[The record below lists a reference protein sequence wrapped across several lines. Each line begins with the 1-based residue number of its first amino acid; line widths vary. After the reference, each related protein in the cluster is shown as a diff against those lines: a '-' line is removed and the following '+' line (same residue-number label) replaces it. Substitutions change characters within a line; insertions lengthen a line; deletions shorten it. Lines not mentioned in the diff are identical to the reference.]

1 MNNNIYL
8 TSEGI
13 EKVRVE
19 LELLTNIKRPEIA
32 KRLRAAIEMGDL
44 SENADYISA
53 KEDQA
58 FLEGRILELEYILKN
73 VVAIEENNNREYVEI
88 GSEVVVKEEGYPEE
102 TFFILGS
109 KEADPE
115 EGKIS
120 YESPIGRALLKHK
133 VGEIVRVETP
143 AGYINFKIIK
153 IK

>member
-58 FLEGRILELEYILKN
+58 FLEGRIWELEYILKN